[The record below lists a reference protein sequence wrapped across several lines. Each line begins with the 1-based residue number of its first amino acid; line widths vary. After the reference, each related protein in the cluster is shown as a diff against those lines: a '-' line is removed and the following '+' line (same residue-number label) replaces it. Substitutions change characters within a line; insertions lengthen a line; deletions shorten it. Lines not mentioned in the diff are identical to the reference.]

1 MPIDSL
7 MHKEQVDLQ
16 LYPQEELVQEVP
28 LHRIREAEI
37 AGSQEV
43 QFLQQERVAEVLQEQ
58 AAYRLIE
65 TLRVDLYLALEP
77 VDLLPREVLHTQE
90 VQVAEVVVLLE
101 VLAVVDLAPQEAVVL

>member
-7 MHKEQVDLQ
+7 MHREPVDLQ
-16 LYPQEELVQEVP
+16 LYPQEELVHEVP

-37 AGSQEV
+37 ADSHEV
-43 QFLQQERVAEVLQEQ
+43 QFLQQEQAAEVPQEL

-65 TLRVDLYLALEP
+65 TLRVDLHLALEP
-77 VDLLPREVLHTQE
+77 VDLLPLEVLHTQE

-101 VLAVVDLAPQEAVVL
+101 VLVVVDLVLQEAVVL